1 MNIYFQI
8 SKDFYLLIFEEDL
21 KNNVNYFN
29 KKNNNS
35 FLLRE

>member
-21 KNNVNYFN
+21 KNNENYFN